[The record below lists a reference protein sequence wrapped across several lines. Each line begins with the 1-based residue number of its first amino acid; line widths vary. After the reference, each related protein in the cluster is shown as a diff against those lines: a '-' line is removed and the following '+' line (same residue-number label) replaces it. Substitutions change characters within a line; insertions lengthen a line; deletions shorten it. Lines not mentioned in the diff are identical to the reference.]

1 MPETVAVF
9 AVVLVGL
16 MVGVE
21 LAVAAFVNPVIDRLP
36 NDAGLAARSDAARVL
51 GRVMPFWY
59 GGSVV
64 LGVLW
69 TAQTWGGPLAPMV
82 ATAAALLVAGVVM
95 SIVLLIPINARVAQ
109 WSDGDAP
116 ADWRDQVSR
125 WDRFHY
131 MRVAVIVTAFAL
143 LAVAGVVA

>member
-1 MPETVAVF
+1 MLERVAVF

-21 LAVAAFVNPVIDRLP
+21 LAVAVFVNPIFDRLP
-36 NDAGLAARSDAARVL
+36 GDAGLAARSDAARVL

-59 GGSVV
+59 GGRVV
-64 LGVLW
+64 TGVLW
-69 TAQTWGGPLAPMV
+69 AAQARGRPSAPLGAGAGGPR
-82 ATAAALLVAGVVM
+82 VAGGVM
-95 SIVLLIPINARVAQ
+95 LIGFMGAINSRLAQ

-116 ADWRDQVSR
+116 ADWRDQVGR

-131 MRVAVIVTAFAL
+131 LRVGVIVTAFAL
-143 LAVAGVVA
+143 LVVAAVA

>member
-51 GRVMPFWY
+51 GRAMPFWY
-59 GGSVV
+59 GGSV
-64 LGVLW
+64 LPGVLW
-69 TAQTWGGPLAPMV
+69 AAPAWGRPCAPLDAR
-82 ATAAALLVAGVVM
+82 AAAPLVAGGVM
-95 SIVLLIPINARVAQ
+95 SIRRLL
-109 WSDGDAP
+109 P
-116 ADWRDQVSR
+116 AHGRS
-125 WDRFHY
+125 
-131 MRVAVIVTAFAL
+131 A
-143 LAVAGVVA
+143 